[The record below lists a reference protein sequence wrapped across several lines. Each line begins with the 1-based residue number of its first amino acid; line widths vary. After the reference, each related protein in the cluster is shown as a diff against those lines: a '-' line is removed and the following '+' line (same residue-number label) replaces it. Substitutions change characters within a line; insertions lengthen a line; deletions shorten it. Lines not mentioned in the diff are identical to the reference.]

1 MSEEA
6 ESRNAGK
13 LTPENVDIP
22 DSDLSV
28 YQAIYR
34 RRMAWRFKDTPVPRE
49 TINRLLETA
58 VWAPNH
64 RLTEP
69 WRFFVIEKDSAN
81 REKVAQLAYDYSLE
95 GSGGQGRAEAAK
107 QKVLAPPILIYVYSK
122 TDDREEI
129 TRENY
134 ASVCCA
140 VQNISLAAVA
150 EGLTATWETGR
161 ITRSP
166 DLRKALGAKKKWQM
180 VGALSIG
187 VPDEDLNPPR
197 TPVSEFTTWL

>member
-1 MSEEA
+1 MTKKAKSEK
-6 ESRNAGK
+6 NGK
-13 LTPENVDIP
+13 ITP
-22 DSDLSV
+22 DSVDVPATDLSV

-34 RRMAWRFKDTPVPRE
+34 RRMAWRFKDAPVARE
-49 TINRLLETA
+49 VVGRILDTA

-69 WRFFVIEKDSAN
+69 WRFFVIEKN
-81 REKVAQLAYDYSLE
+81 TETREKVTQLAYDHSLE
-95 GSGGQGRAEAAK
+95 GNGGKGRAEAARK
-107 QKVLAPPILIYVYSK
+107 KVLEPPVLIYVYSK
-122 TDDREEI
+122 PGDNEEA

-140 VQNISLAAVA
+140 VQNMSLAAVA
-150 EGLTATWETGR
+150 EGLTVTWETGR

-166 DLRKALGAKKKWQM
+166 QLGKALGAKKKWQM

-187 VPDEDLNPPR
+187 IPDEVLNPPR
-197 TPVSEFTTWL
+197 TPVSQFTSWL